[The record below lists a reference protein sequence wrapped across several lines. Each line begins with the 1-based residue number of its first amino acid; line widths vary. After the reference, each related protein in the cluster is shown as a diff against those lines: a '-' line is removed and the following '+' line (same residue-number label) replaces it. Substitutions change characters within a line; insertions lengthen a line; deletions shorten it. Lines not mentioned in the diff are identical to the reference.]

1 MAVFNSYVTLPEGIS
16 HHVTTDGSVALCV
29 PFSLLRKRFLR
40 ASWGM
45 TCASNLLPTECVSNP
60 LTFWLSFNLLICRA
74 AVWPVAC
81 FKNVSGRHIF
91 FDLRHD
97 CRGGVELQR
106 ADSLTTNNAAR
117 ALMQRCHLGVCKKA
131 IDDYWWM
138 LHIYTVPNCRENS
151 RCLLY
156 GWFAGCDVQQRR
168 NNSEFD
174 HSTEDLGIDLKPR
187 SLISV

>member
-1 MAVFNSYVTLPEGIS
+1 M
-16 HHVTTDGSVALCV
+16 
-29 PFSLLRKRFLR
+29 
-40 ASWGM
+40 
-45 TCASNLLPTECVSNP
+45 
-60 LTFWLSFNLLICRA
+60 
-74 AVWPVAC
+74 
-81 FKNVSGRHIF
+81 KNVSGRNIF

-131 IDDYWWM
+131 IDGCCPFI
-138 LHIYTVPNCRENS
+138 LCQTAGRTVGAYCMVG
-151 RCLLY
+151 LQ
-156 GWFAGCDVQQRR
+156 DVQRR

>member
-1 MAVFNSYVTLPEGIS
+1 MSLQMALW
-16 HHVTTDGSVALCV
+16 LCV
-29 PFSLLRKRFLR
+29 FPSLCTRFLR
-40 ASWGM
+40 TSWGM
-45 TCASNLLPTECVSNP
+45 TCASNLLPTGCVSNP
-60 LTFWLSFNLLICRA
+60 SINILIIIQPFHLQGCCVTGGMFEKC
-74 AVWPVAC
+74 VWQ
-81 FKNVSGRHIF
+81 KHF

-131 IDDYWWM
+131 IDGCCTFI
-138 LHIYTVPNCRENS
+138 LCQTAGRTVGAYCMVG
-151 RCLLY
+151 LQ
-156 GWFAGCDVQQRR
+156 DVQRR